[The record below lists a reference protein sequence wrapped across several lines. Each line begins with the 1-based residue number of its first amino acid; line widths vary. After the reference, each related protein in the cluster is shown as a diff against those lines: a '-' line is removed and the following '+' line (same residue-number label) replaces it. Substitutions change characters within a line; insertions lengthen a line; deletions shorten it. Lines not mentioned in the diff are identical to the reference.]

1 MITADREPIEESRGA
16 YALAL
21 LESSG
26 YTSPWSDEIAQE
38 IAEGSADEV
47 EMIIQDLL
55 MNQTD
60 TWDGYRLKDIN
71 RRLNRHDI

>member
-26 YTSPWSDEIAQE
+26 YVDPWKEE
-38 IAEGSADEV
+38 IAEEIRTGSADDVEV
-47 EMIIQDLL
+47 IIQDLL
-55 MNQTD
+55 MNQVD
-60 TWDGYRLKDIN
+60 TWDSNRLKDIN